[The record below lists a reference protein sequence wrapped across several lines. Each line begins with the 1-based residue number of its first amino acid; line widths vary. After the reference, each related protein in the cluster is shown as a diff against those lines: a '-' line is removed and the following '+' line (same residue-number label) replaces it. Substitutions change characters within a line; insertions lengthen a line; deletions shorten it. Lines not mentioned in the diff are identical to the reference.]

1 MRNEGSESRKGMSN
15 GRNIMKGWMNRGLMV
30 VLVLNLMV
38 VGGCEEQDLTV
49 PSASAVEEAFQ
60 YEGNLSVTMNGNVAE
75 VAVVQPERQI
85 SRGGTLWAKVGPY
98 IILFSEE
105 TELLFQN
112 YSGLAGVRVKTI
124 LPSGQE
130 IAQALLPRDTLNGLT
145 WQRALNI
152 AGKARRDGTRR
163 PTLLE
168 ELVRW
173 GEDHT
178 QYEYNS
184 RYTRS

>member
-1 MRNEGSESRKGMSN
+1 MLN
-15 GRNIMKGWMNRGLMV
+15 GRNIMKGWMNRGLRV
-30 VLVLNLMV
+30 VLGLTALA
-38 VGGCEEQDLTV
+38 VGGCEEPDLTL

-60 YEGNLSVTMNGNVAE
+60 YEGNLSVAMNGNVAE
-75 VAVVQPERQI
+75 VTVVQPERQI
-85 SRGGTLWAKVGPY
+85 SRGGSLWAKVGPY
-98 IILFSEE
+98 ILLFSEE
-105 TELLFQN
+105 VEVLFQN

-130 IAQALLPRDTLNGLT
+130 IAQALLPRDTLNSLT

-178 QYEYNS
+178 DYEYNP
-184 RYTRS
+184 RYAGA